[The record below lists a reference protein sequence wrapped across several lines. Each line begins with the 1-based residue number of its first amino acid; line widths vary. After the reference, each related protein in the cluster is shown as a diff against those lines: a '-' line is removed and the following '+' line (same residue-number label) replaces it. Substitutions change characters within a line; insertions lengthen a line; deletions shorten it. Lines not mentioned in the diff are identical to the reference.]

1 MAACKAGFVAR
12 MNHLW
17 YHTIFSFSQHA
28 FDTQSQSYV
37 RMIGRCARHSTLLS
51 DQSFVLIT
59 LTPKQLNQITAN
71 EPERIDHIDMVDLIL
86 YTHKI
91 RSKHKQ
97 NSHLPSYH
105 YFKNVFY
112 KSVETLNNCNT
123 LQQQIFN
130 HAISIDTIERLLN
143 SVDMHQNK
151 HIFKC
156 ITRSLSQNALLLGD
170 FNSYGKIVYVLA
182 QITMKY
188 EHEDIH
194 YDAMWKKLLHVIDR
208 YNVHHHMNNLSLA
221 YLCFGLS
228 IIKNR
233 DMNSPINTLNI
244 TTKILEYVEHNIDL
258 NSLKGNQIEH
268 LIQGLIHSNT
278 FLTKFCTH
286 FADKN
291 TIKLYTFDDLIAV
304 LAGMHFVTDYDVFTK
319 RINTFLTVNEA
330 NKGLFIDAVKNIDN
344 QLYEMMLHKSIKPNH
359 KSIASLFKS
368 LSYGHFDDMN
378 LIHFMDK
385 NIILKVNPKKS
396 AHKNELLSACL
407 WCHAVNDVPFEDNR
421 VFEKCV
427 RGLMIN
433 GSDEENEMDDLIRVG
448 YGIVMIY
455 ANQLVC
461 KQHDAINIELMTQ
474 FYRYF
479 SSKLNDIKHTRYD
492 RYIGSILRCNLGL
505 KLLDFDIEL
514 LDEGMIHDLENK
526 YEEESNYKGSRI
538 EKILI
543 DYLHTEYKQNE
554 IWIDAIDEIKRNV
567 VLDNKVI
574 ECDIVIYLKDEKK
587 KDVIVDVL
595 GSHHYLTLSHRECG
609 KTKFL
614 QWVWNK
620 MDYNVYKV
628 NVTDFDKIN
637 ISQIIK
643 NVEKLLL

>member
-1 MAACKAGFVAR
+1 MAACKARFVTR

-17 YHTIFSFSQHA
+17 YNTIFTFSQHS

-51 DQSFVLIT
+51 DQSF
-59 LTPKQLNQITAN
+59 LNQITAN

-156 ITRSLSQNALLLGD
+156 ITRILSQNELLVGD
-170 FNSYGKIVYVLA
+170 F
-182 QITMKY
+182 
-188 EHEDIH
+188 
-194 YDAMWKKLLHVIDR
+194 KL
-208 YNVHHHMNNLSLA
+208 
-221 YLCFGLS
+221 
-228 IIKNR
+228 
-233 DMNSPINTLNI
+233 
-244 TTKILEYVEHNIDL
+244 
-258 NSLKGNQIEH
+258 
-268 LIQGLIHSNT
+268 
-278 FLTKFCTH
+278 
-286 FADKN
+286 
-291 TIKLYTFDDLIAV
+291 
-304 LAGMHFVTDYDVFTK
+304 
-319 RINTFLTVNEA
+319 
-330 NKGLFIDAVKNIDN
+330 
-344 QLYEMMLHKSIKPNH
+344 KSIK
-359 KSIASLFKS
+359 
-368 LSYGHFDDMN
+368 
-378 LIHFMDK
+378 
-385 NIILKVNPKKS
+385 
-396 AHKNELLSACL
+396 
-407 WCHAVNDVPFEDNR
+407 
-421 VFEKCV
+421 
-427 RGLMIN
+427 
-433 GSDEENEMDDLIRVG
+433 
-448 YGIVMIY
+448 
-455 ANQLVC
+455 
-461 KQHDAINIELMTQ
+461 
-474 FYRYF
+474 
-479 SSKLNDIKHTRYD
+479 HTTYD
-492 RYIGSILRCNLGL
+492 PYIGSILRCNLAL
-505 KLLDFDIEL
+505 KLSDWDIEL